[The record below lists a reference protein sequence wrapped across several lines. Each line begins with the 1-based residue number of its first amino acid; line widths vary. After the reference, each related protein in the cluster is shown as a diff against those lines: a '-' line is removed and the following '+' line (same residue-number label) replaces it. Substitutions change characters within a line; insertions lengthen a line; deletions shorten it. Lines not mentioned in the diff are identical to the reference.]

1 MNVACDYAA
10 PVQILNMEQ
19 NKTKQEQGGI
29 IWIWILICDTCVWF
43 YINVLNSFFQ
53 NSKA

>member
-10 PVQILNMEQ
+10 PVQILNME
-19 NKTKQEQGGI
+19 KTKQNKSREELFKFEY
-29 IWIWILICDTCVWF
+29 WVCDTCVWF
-43 YINVLNSFFQ
+43 YINVLKSFFQ